1 MSARQILM
9 KKKPNFLAQLA
20 FNRKGSSRTP
30 TEDFTQVTEV
40 VEEDPTIP
48 LYDFV
53 DNIVLEDFLRL
64 DAAKQY
70 KYRIKLDQFNDIA
83 AMKLPHV
90 QEGKNIIRYRADKS
104 TKVGFWSKLLLT
116 GSGQPM
122 ARENSTLMPS
132 VENGMLILYLFG
144 GSPMI
149 PGLQKFEI
157 FKINPQK
164 RKWHKVIYDKPVIQT
179 LGSRPLY

>member
-1 MSARQILM
+1 M

-64 DAAKQY
+64 DAAK
-70 KYRIKLDQFNDIA
+70 
-83 AMKLPHV
+83 
-90 QEGKNIIRYRADKS
+90 
-104 TKVGFWSKLLLT
+104 
-116 GSGQPM
+116 
-122 ARENSTLMPS
+122 
-132 VENGMLILYLFG
+132 
-144 GSPMI
+144 
-149 PGLQKFEI
+149 
-157 FKINPQK
+157 
-164 RKWHKVIYDKPVIQT
+164 
-179 LGSRPLY
+179 